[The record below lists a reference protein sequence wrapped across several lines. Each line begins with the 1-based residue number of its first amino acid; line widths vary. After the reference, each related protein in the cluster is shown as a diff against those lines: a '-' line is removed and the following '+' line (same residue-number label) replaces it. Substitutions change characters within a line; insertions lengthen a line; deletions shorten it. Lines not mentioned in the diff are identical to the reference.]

1 MEARQEAG
9 GRTEAET
16 MGEILVNRLALSSLF
31 SLLCY
36 VTQAH
41 LLRNNTAHSGLGPR
55 TSIITQEYSVQECSL
70 ANVPNPIPQLKF
82 LFLGYLGLHQVD
94 TNKPGHSPS
103 SISNMK
109 GRYCL
114 VVGIHLT

>member
-16 MGEILVNRLALSSLF
+16 MGEMLVIGLVLSSLF

-41 LLRNNTAHSGLGPR
+41 LLRNNTAHSGLGSH
-55 TSIITQEYSVQECSL
+55 TSIITQEYAAKGCSL
-70 ANVPNPIPQLKF
+70 ANLPNPIPQPRF
-82 LFLGYLGLHQVD
+82 LLLDYLGLRQD
-94 TNKPGHSPS
+94 ETN
-103 SISNMK
+103 
-109 GRYCL
+109 
-114 VVGIHLT
+114 